1 MTQKPNNPV
10 VQQVRDA
17 AAQAY
22 RKIIPNEGGAFT
34 FSESIEVG
42 HEDDHW
48 LVQAFAAHRQATLEE
63 AASTR
68 PARSAGSPPNGLW
81 GGQYQVGWDDAVAA
95 YSTALRAL
103 KEQP

>member
-10 VQQVRDA
+10 VQQDRER

-63 AASTR
+63 AAKVAECFIHSR
-68 PARSAGSPPNGLW
+68 PVVSREKLETNLAAGI
-81 GGQYQVGWDDAVAA
+81 A
-95 YSTALRAL
+95 TAIRNLRTDR
-103 KEQP
+103 